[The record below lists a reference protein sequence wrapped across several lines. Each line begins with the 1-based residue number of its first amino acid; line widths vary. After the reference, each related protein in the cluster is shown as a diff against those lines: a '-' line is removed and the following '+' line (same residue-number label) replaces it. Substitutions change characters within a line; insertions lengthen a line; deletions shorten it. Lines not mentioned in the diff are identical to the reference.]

1 MSIKT
6 IGIILAAQLCLTGC
20 TFHKEAKQ
28 DSLNNTQPLDA
39 IVNDDD
45 ESVNQSTKSDQ
56 EIDAGVYKA
65 SNIDLSK
72 YNYAIIDNESANKD
86 LWMPTEGEIQQI
98 YLYDNNMFEI
108 TLKYPGY
115 KDLMYNESFIDD
127 CNKYG
132 LDYDIEGC
140 TKTYLVSAD
149 KLILIDKHDED
160 RYVDE
165 RSQLEDKYYE
175 MKDTERQNQ
184 SNQTEQNSYSYS
196 DDLTSNDLT
205 DQNESAAQNV
215 LDCIKSSNNI
225 G

>member
-1 MSIKT
+1 M
-6 IGIILAAQLCLTGC
+6 ILAQISLTGC
-20 TFHKEAKQ
+20 VFNRTDKQ
-28 DSLNNTQPLDA
+28 ADSDNAQPLDT
-39 IVNDDD
+39 VVSSDNSNEKETQNNKED
-45 ESVNQSTKSDQ
+45 QS
-56 EIDAGVYKA
+56 IDAGVYKA

-72 YNYAIIDNESANKD
+72 YNYAIIDNGGANDD
-86 LWMPTEGEIQQI
+86 LGMSIGEIQQI

-132 LDYDIEGC
+132 LDYDIEDC

-184 SNQTEQNSYSYS
+184 SNQAEQNSYS
-196 DDLTSNDLT
+196 DGLTSNDLT
-205 DQNESAAQNV
+205 DQNESTAQNV

>member
-1 MSIKT
+1 M
-6 IGIILAAQLCLTGC
+6 ILAQISLTGC
-20 TFHKEAKQ
+20 VFNRTDKQ
-28 DSLNNTQPLDA
+28 ADSDNAQPLDT
-39 IVNDDD
+39 VVSSDNSNEKETQNNKED
-45 ESVNQSTKSDQ
+45 QS
-56 EIDAGVYKA
+56 IDAGVYKA

-72 YNYAIIDNESANKD
+72 YNYAIIDNDGANDD
-86 LWMPTEGEIQQI
+86 LGMSIGEIQQI

-184 SNQTEQNSYSYS
+184 SNQAEQNSYS
-196 DDLTSNDLT
+196 DGLTSNDLT
-205 DQNESAAQNV
+205 DQNESTAQNV

>member
-1 MSIKT
+1 M
-6 IGIILAAQLCLTGC
+6 ILAQISLTGC
-20 TFHKEAKQ
+20 VFNRTDKQ
-28 DSLNNTQPLDA
+28 ADSDNAQPLDT
-39 IVNDDD
+39 VVSSDNSNEKETQNNKED
-45 ESVNQSTKSDQ
+45 QS
-56 EIDAGVYKA
+56 IDAGVYKA
-65 SNIDLSK
+65 SNIDFSK
-72 YNYAIIDNESANKD
+72 YNYAIIDNGGANDD
-86 LWMPTEGEIQQI
+86 LGMSIGEIQQI

-184 SNQTEQNSYSYS
+184 SNQAEQNSYS
-196 DDLTSNDLT
+196 DGLTSNDLT
-205 DQNESAAQNV
+205 DQNESTAQNV